1 MANLWSFS
9 RMGIKTILILQDEM
23 KDHLGLEKYRK
34 AGYIV
39 KVVKLC
45 PNCLCPIEAVI
56 GGKKK
61 GKGLK

>member
-1 MANLWSFS
+1 
-9 RMGIKTILILQDEM
+9 M
-23 KDHLGLEKYRK
+23 KDHLGLDKYVK

-61 GKGLK
+61 KEGGKKNVYKIGKNKA

>member
-1 MANLWSFS
+1 
-9 RMGIKTILILQDEM
+9 MGIKITHILRGSM
-23 KDHLGLEKYRK
+23 KDHLGLVKYQK

-61 GKGLK
+61 KGGKTK

>member
-1 MANLWSFS
+1 
-9 RMGIKTILILQDEM
+9 M
-23 KDHLGLEKYRK
+23 KDHLGLGKYVK

-61 GKGLK
+61 KKGVKSDGRK

>member
-1 MANLWSFS
+1 
-9 RMGIKTILILQDEM
+9 MGIRIIRTLQGSM
-23 KDHLGLEKYRK
+23 KDHLGLVKYQK

-45 PNCLCPIEAVI
+45 PNCLCPIEAII